1 MAGIKDYSTT
11 NLNNT
16 SLNGISVAEG
26 MLPSNLNNA
35 IRALMVNTRSWY
47 NDSQWVEYGDGDG
60 AYTAAYASA
69 TSFTIAG
76 VDVTPI
82 YHEGRRIKLTAT
94 TPGTIYGTI
103 SSSTFSTDTTINVT
117 WDSGSLSNE
126 AISNVYIGALSK
138 TNNSIPTGVIATATL
153 ADGSVTTIK
162 IAADAV
168 TGAKIADDSI
178 DSEHYVDDSID
189 TVHIADSQITLAK
202 MAANS
207 VDSDQYVDGSIDTIH
222 IANSQ
227 ITNAKMATNSVDSD
241 QYVDGSIDT
250 IHIGDSQVTTAKI
263 ADSNVTT
270 AKINNDAVTIDKIA
284 DAVIITNAEAS
295 GHTPDDVTFL
305 TTSASDSLY
314 FRQDSSETIDSGDT
328 WSGSDSYIATTAA
341 IDARIIDLVDDVGGF
356 IAIANEDSFPTTNPD
371 INDDAGTIVSIAD
384 AGGMTYNTGTGVST
398 DAQTT
403 GAATVTI
410 NSIPAGIGS
419 PIPSGY
425 GMLVETTS
433 TLNTYTFHRLVPIAT
448 EVTTVAAISSDITN
462 LSGISADI
470 TSLNVISADIS
481 SVAAIDTDVSA
492 VAAIDTNVTTAA
504 NNITDINTFAVRYR
518 IGATN
523 PATSLDEGDL
533 FFNTTDNELKFYNGS
548 VWTTVQGG
556 LSNVVDDTTPQ
567 LGGNLDLNSN
577 NITGTGNIDNVG
589 TILQMD

>member
-1 MAGIKDYSTT
+1 MVLVLQKECYLL
-11 NLNNT
+11 NL
-16 SLNGISVAEG
+16 I
-26 MLPSNLNNA
+26 MH
-35 IRALMVNTRSWY
+35 IRALMVNIREWY
-47 NDSQWVEYGDGDG
+47 NDSQWIEYGDGDG
-60 AYTAAYASA
+60 AYTICLWIRNYIYYS
-69 TSFTIAG
+69 G
-76 VDVTPI
+76 VDVTSI
-82 YHEGRRIKLTAT
+82 YHAGRRVKVIAATLLVQFMEQYQQHFQLIQQLT
-94 TPGTIYGTI
+94 
-103 SSSTFSTDTTINVT
+103 VT
-117 WDSGSLSNE
+117 WDSGSLSSE
-126 AISNVYIGALSK
+126 AITNVYVGALSK
-138 TNNSIPTGVIATATL
+138 TNDSIP
-153 ADGSVTTIK
+153 
-162 IAADAV
+162 
-168 TGAKIADDSI
+168 
-178 DSEHYVDDSID
+178 
-189 TVHIADSQITLAK
+189 
-202 MAANS
+202 
-207 VDSDQYVDGSIDTIH
+207 
-222 IANSQ
+222 
-227 ITNAKMATNSVDSD
+227 
-241 QYVDGSIDT
+241 
-250 IHIGDSQVTTAKI
+250 
-263 ADSNVTT
+263 
-270 AKINNDAVTIDKIA
+270 VTIDKIA

-556 LSNVVDDTTPQ
+556 ISNVVDDTTPQ

-589 TILQMD
+589 TITTDGLTVAGNVSVDGGTIKLDGNYPVGTGNVALGNASIR